1 MTVDARYKVASIPYP
16 FKTREQYERS
26 LQRALGQEW
35 NTLNTMKK
43 SIRPE
48 VGSETFVVCCSV
60 VILVGIVQWSHRCR
74 NLYCVAGLD
83 PCRCDNRTAA
93 KAKKEERKETGGKVK
108 NHTRVHDKIKR

>member
-1 MTVDARYKVASIPYP
+1 MTVDTRYKVASVPYP

-48 VGSETFVVCCSV
+48 VWRRRTLFAVAMLSLQCV
-60 VILVGIVQWSHRCR
+60 VIDAKIVS
-74 NLYCVAGLD
+74 VAGLD